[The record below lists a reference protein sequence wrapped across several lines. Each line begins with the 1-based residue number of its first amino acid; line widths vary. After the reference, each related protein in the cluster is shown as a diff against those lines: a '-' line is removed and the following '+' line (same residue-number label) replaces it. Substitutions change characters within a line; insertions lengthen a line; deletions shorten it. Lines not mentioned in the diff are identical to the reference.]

1 MKKFRILAVSIL
13 SLMMV
18 LACFALPGCF
28 EPEPEPEPEP
38 PVKYTVTFNL
48 NYSGAPAA
56 TTAQVESG
64 SKAQKPADPTRSGY
78 TFDGWFDNAN
88 GTGTAFDFNTAITA
102 NKTLYAKWTQQTFTV
117 TFNLNYTGSPAAT
130 TQQVASGGSVQKP
143 TDPSRTGYTF
153 NGWFRAASGG
163 TAVTFPLTITAATTL
178 YAQWTQQ
185 GGDTPVDPS
194 PSVTPTVGLPDD
206 HSTGTEKDVSWA
218 RYDFYAHAAPAG
230 DTFPAYVTA
239 VAGSAGALTAPN
251 NRGDQLGYYPVGNL
265 NKNTGTTITYT
276 LNATAACE
284 VGVYVE
290 LCWRNADTGGTF
302 DKVFELTVN
311 GTKVNCTSALPE
323 GGSQWTATNNFMF
336 VGYANLTSGTNT
348 VVIKVIQDASTNYGY
363 NFYALRLSA
372 QTAVITGKAPA

>member
-117 TFNLNYTGSPAAT
+117 TFNLNYTGAPAAT

-185 GGDTPVDPS
+185 GTDPSPTDPS
-194 PSVTPTVGLPDD
+194 PSVTPT
-206 HSTGTEKDVSWA
+206 KDENWTK
-218 RYDFYAHAAPAG
+218 YDLYAHAAPASAE
-230 DTFPAYVTA
+230 FPAYVTA
-239 VAGSAGALTAPN
+239 VAGTGGALSAPT
-251 NRGDQLGYYPVGNL
+251 NRTNAAGYYPVGNT
-265 NKNTGTTITYT
+265 NKNNGATLTYT

-290 LCWRNADTGGTF
+290 LCNKTEANSSTF
-302 DKVFELTVN
+302 EKVFEVTVN
-311 GTKVNCTSALPE
+311 GTKINCTAPLPT
-323 GGSQWTATNNFMF
+323 GSQDWVASNVFTF
-336 VGYANLTSGTNT
+336 VGYANFTSGTNT
-348 VVIKVIQDASTNYGY
+348 VVIKVIQDSATNYGY
-363 NFYALRLSA
+363 NFYGFRFTA

>member
-117 TFNLNYTGSPAAT
+117 TFNLNYTGAPAAT

-185 GGDTPVDPS
+185 GTDPSPTDPS
-194 PSVTPTVGLPDD
+194 PSVTPTPTGGL
-206 HSTGTEKDVSWA
+206 TGSLVTDVHQNTTEKDASWT
-218 RYDFYAHAAPAG
+218 RYTMHVRPEPGVGSGFAS
-230 DTFPAYVTA
+230 YVACSITGSDPGGEDADGYHGVGGFRTA
-239 VAGSAGALTAPN
+239 TDA
-251 NRGDQLGYYPVGNL
+251 
-265 NKNTGTTITYT
+265 TITFT
-276 LNATAACE
+276 FNASAACE
-284 VGVYVE
+284 VGLYVE
-290 LCWRNADTGGTF
+290 VSQYTAANMLGTLYGMSINGTNIDVTNVALVVGDADNTCSNKYIFVSYINLKAGENKVVVTRNA
-302 DKVFELTVN
+302 
-311 GTKVNCTSALPE
+311 TSP
-323 GGSQWTATNNFMF
+323 
-336 VGYANLTSGTNT
+336 TSGAFNWWG
-348 VVIKVIQDASTNYGY
+348 I
-363 NFYALRLSA
+363 RLTAQSA
-372 QTAVITGKAPA
+372 TITA